1 MQNQWIGDLKEDIS
15 EDFQAV
21 QSLNTMPR
29 QVIETIQAV
38 SRQQENM
45 LAGLSIDLNEL
56 QAIEDMMKEF
66 NI

>member
-29 QVIETIQAV
+29 QVIETIQTV

>member
-1 MQNQWIGDLKEDIS
+1 MQNQWLGDLKEDVA
-15 EDFQAV
+15 EDFQSV

-66 NI
+66 NV